1 MGTEQLLVAAALV
14 VMTVGLATRRF
25 SPTLGIVGCL
35 LALFVGGISDAE
47 TTFGG
52 FSNSAPISIAALYV
66 VAGGVQRTGAVVF
79 LVIRLAGERA
89 FSRVLAGAALASAF
103 VANTPVVAILIGPV
117 IRWADEHGRSPS
129 KFLIPL
135 SYATILGGMTTLIGT
150 STNLVG
156 SGVATE
162 LGQEPLT
169 FFEPARFGLPVAI
182 VGLIMAAGLG
192 SRLLPD
198 RRSPA
203 DEHRPEKSFTVVCT
217 VVPEGPYDGATV
229 EGAGLRDLPGLF
241 LVAAQE
247 SANGELT
254 APVGP
259 THLLHAGTML
269 SFAGAVTSVVDLQ
282 NRPGLELSANDQFSS
297 LADAQHAWYEAVVG
311 NGSPLVGSTI
321 KQAQFRSR
329 YQAAVVALHR
339 SGSPVAGRLGDE
351 RIQMG
356 DSLLLVADLGFAQR
370 WNKRSDFLLIRRR
383 SEPPPTASNKA
394 ALSLGILAIVVLLTV
409 SGLADVVRAAVIGAG
424 LTVIGGVLTPRQ
436 ARDAVDLNV
445 VVLIGAAIGLGRITV
460 ETGLA
465 DRLASGLIT
474 LFEPAG
480 AWGVAMGVTLA
491 ALLLTELVTNAGA
504 VAITVPIAVASA
516 QEIGADPRAFTLAAV
531 TAASASFL
539 TPIGYQTNTMV
550 YGPGRYHFTDYLRL
564 GLPITLAVVLIVPV
578 LAS

>member
-1 MGTEQLLVAAALV
+1 
-14 VMTVGLATRRF
+14 
-25 SPTLGIVGCL
+25 
-35 LALFVGGISDAE
+35 
-47 TTFGG
+47 
-52 FSNSAPISIAALYV
+52 
-66 VAGGVQRTGAVVF
+66 
-79 LVIRLAGERA
+79 
-89 FSRVLAGAALASAF
+89 
-103 VANTPVVAILIGPV
+103 
-117 IRWADEHGRSPS
+117 
-129 KFLIPL
+129 
-135 SYATILGGMTTLIGT
+135 
-150 STNLVG
+150 
-156 SGVATE
+156 
-162 LGQEPLT
+162 
-169 FFEPARFGLPVAI
+169 
-182 VGLIMAAGLG
+182 
-192 SRLLPD
+192 
-198 RRSPA
+198 
-203 DEHRPEKSFTVVCT
+203 
-217 VVPEGPYDGATV
+217 
-229 EGAGLRDLPGLF
+229 
-241 LVAAQE
+241 
-247 SANGELT
+247 
-254 APVGP
+254 
-259 THLLHAGTML
+259 ML

-409 SGLADVVRAAVIGAG
+409 TGLADVVRAAVDRCRTHRRRWRSDPSTSARCRRPERRGAHRCG
-424 LTVIGGVLTPRQ
+424 HR
-436 ARDAVDLNV
+436 AR
-445 VVLIGAAIGLGRITV
+445 RITV

-516 QEIGADPRAFTLAAV
+516 QEIGADPRAFALAAV